1 MSIDNDDYDKI
12 SEKDSFEEDLLSFL
26 SQSKMNK

>member
-12 SEKDSFEEDLLSFL
+12 SEKDSFEEEDHSLEVST
-26 SQSKMNK
+26 S